1 MTVSLRVVLD
11 QLVAGVDGDLVT
23 ASRELARALVATV
36 PSGCEVEAIVPAAGP
51 DVAGTLESAVPGL
64 ADITRLRLPRREL
77 AAAWQL
83 GAASG
88 AAGGLIH
95 APTLMAP
102 LVKHDRIHDH
112 DQTVVTVWD
121 LDPWEHPDELP
132 RTAVAWHRAM
142 LKRAAKHADAIVVP
156 THAAAERIG
165 ELASLGGR
173 VRVIPGA
180 PPEDFRVPSDE
191 VGRRRELGVPEGCI
205 LLSGSAAASDR
216 LADAF
221 TAIAAHR
228 TDLPV
233 VVTDAPEGGE
243 PAIVQ
248 LAVDAGMPESRLHVR
263 GVLDAW
269 DRGAL
274 LGGALVFIAPS
285 TRTYFPWRLLEALR
299 VGVPVVAVDS
309 DVHREVVVDGGLL
322 ADLRDPDALTRAV
335 GEALGSTAAVER
347 LAVLAADRG
356 WAFSW
361 AGAAER
367 VWQLH
372 ADL

>member
-11 QLVAGVDGDLVT
+11 QVVSPVDADLAA
-23 ASRELARALVATV
+23 ASRELGRALVTTA
-36 PSGCEVEAIVPAAGP
+36 PSGCAVEAIVPAAGP
-51 DVAGTLESAVPGL
+51 DVAGALEAAVPGL
-64 ADITRLRLPRREL
+64 VDITRLRLPRREL

-88 AAGGLIH
+88 GAGGLIH

-102 LVKHDRIHDH
+102 LVKHDRVHNH

-121 LDPWEHPDELP
+121 LDPWECADEMS
-132 RTAVAWHRAM
+132 RTSVAWHRAM

-156 THAAAERIG
+156 THAAAARLSELGSFGDRI
-165 ELASLGGR
+165 
-173 VRVIPGA
+173 RVISGA
-180 PPEDFRVPSDE
+180 PTEDFRVPSDE
-191 VGRRRELGVPEGCI
+191 VGRRRELGIPEGCI
-205 LLSGSAAASDR
+205 LLSGSATVSAR

-221 TAIAAHR
+221 AAIAAHR

-233 VVTDAPEGGE
+233 VVIDAPEGGE

-248 LAVDAGMPESRLHVR
+248 QAVDAGIAESRLHVR

-269 DRGAL
+269 DRGAV
-274 LGGALVFIAPS
+274 LGGTVVFIAPS
-285 TRTYFPWRLLEALR
+285 MRTCFPWRVVEAMR
-299 VGVPVVAVDS
+299 AGVPVVAAGS
-309 DVHREVVVDGGLL
+309 DMHREVVVDGGLL
-322 ADLRDPDALTRAV
+322 ADPGDADALADAV
-335 GEALGSTAAVER
+335 GEALGSGAAVER
-347 LAVLAADRG
+347 LAVLAGDRG
-356 WAFSW
+356 RAFSW